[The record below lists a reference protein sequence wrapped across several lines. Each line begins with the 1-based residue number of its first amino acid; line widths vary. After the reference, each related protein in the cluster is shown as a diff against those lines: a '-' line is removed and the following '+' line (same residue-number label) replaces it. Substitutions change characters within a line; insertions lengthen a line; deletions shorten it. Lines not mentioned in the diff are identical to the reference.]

1 MGLLGWADEDV
12 DAQTRVDA
20 EPIAGRV
27 GAGPLAGRVG
37 AGPYA
42 SLEGRDSFARSTI
55 SWQRL

>member
-27 GAGPLAGRVG
+27 GAGP
-37 AGPYA
+37 YA
-42 SLEGRDSFARSTI
+42 SLEGRASFARSTI
-55 SWQRL
+55 LWQRL